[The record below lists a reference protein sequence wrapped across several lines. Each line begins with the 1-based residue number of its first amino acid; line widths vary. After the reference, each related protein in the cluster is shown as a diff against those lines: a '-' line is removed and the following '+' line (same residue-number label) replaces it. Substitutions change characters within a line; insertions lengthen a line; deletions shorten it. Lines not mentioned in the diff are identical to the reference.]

1 MSMDSNIIA
10 CTEEKWLRR
19 TAPKTLRELGA
30 ERALNRK
37 ILSWMNYDGTYGM
50 GGPGFFSLELERKDK
65 FPKEKLTLCL
75 WGACEWLLLDG
86 RWMES
91 HPNQY
96 EKQIPL
102 FGSGNGTS
110 WDQITERLHGHQ
122 IVGLVAEGRTFEMR
136 FSNGSVLAF
145 PDDPAKLPLY
155 GGSLKPHVW
164 SDSDDWRDAWVY
176 ATGLLWTK

>member
-1 MSMDSNIIA
+1 MDSNIIA
-10 CTEEKWLRR
+10 CTEEKFLRHV
-19 TAPKTLRELGA
+19 TPKTLRELGS

-37 ILSWMNYDGTYGM
+37 ILSWMNHDGTYGM
-50 GGPGFFSLELERKDK
+50 GGPGFFSLELEKTET

-96 EKQIPL
+96 EKQKPL
-102 FGSGNGTS
+102 LGNVDNVS
-110 WDQITERLHGHQ
+110 WDEVTPRLSGQQ
-122 IVGLVAEGRTFEMR
+122 IVSLVAEGRKFEMR
-136 FSNGSVLAF
+136 LSNGSEIAF
-145 PDDPAKLPLY
+145 PDDPEKVPLY
-155 GGSLKPHVW
+155 GGSMKPHVW